1 MIALGVWSA
10 GKAEQLLACKD
21 ASCIVVDEIAGILL
35 AYLAVP
41 IAVLPLLVGFIL
53 FRLFDIIKP
62 VPRLEALPG
71 GWGVMLD
78 DMMAGLL
85 AQCGV
90 RLFLLLA

>member
-10 GKAEQLLACKD
+10 GKAEQQLARKD
-21 ASCIVVDEIAGILL
+21 ASCIVIDEIAGILL

-41 IAVLPLLVGFIL
+41 ISVLPLLVGFVL

-62 VPRLEALPG
+62 LPRLETLPG

-78 DMMAGLL
+78 DLLAGLL
-85 AQCGV
+85 AQCGA
-90 RLFLLLA
+90 RLFLLMT